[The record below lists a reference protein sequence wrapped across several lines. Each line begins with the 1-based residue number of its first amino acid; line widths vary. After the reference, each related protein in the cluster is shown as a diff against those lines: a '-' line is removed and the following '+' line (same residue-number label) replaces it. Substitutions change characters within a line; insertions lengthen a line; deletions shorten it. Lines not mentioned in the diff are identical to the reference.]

1 MYAKNDIERL
11 VESAKK
17 YELCIPAEML
27 ATSPEELCKIC
38 NGVGCEHPEH
48 IPSTLRKILNKV
60 MKFAECSAAI
70 HDFCYYNSN
79 GTEDSRKAIDRM
91 FRENMLDEIRAR
103 NPHFRWFKE
112 WIAIRAY
119 EAVRKCGRSDWCIA
133 FTERINDKK
142 KEETNADSTKS
153 LG

>member
-1 MYAKNDIERL
+1 MYSENDIKRL
-11 VESAKK
+11 LENAKK
-17 YELCIPAEML
+17 YRLCIPAEML
-27 ATSPEELCKIC
+27 AMPAEELCKIC
-38 NGVGCEHPEH
+38 NGVGCEHTEH

-103 NPHFRWFKE
+103 NSRFRWVKE
-112 WIAIRAY
+112 WLAIRAY

-133 FTERINDKK
+133 FAEKINCENGKG
-142 KEETNADSTKS
+142 ENANSAIVM
-153 LG
+153 G

>member
-1 MYAKNDIERL
+1 MYCVDDVEKLKADIAKFGLTAPVGMFETPND
-11 VESAKK
+11 
-17 YELCIPAEML
+17 
-27 ATSPEELCKIC
+27 ELCKIC
-38 NGVGCEHPEH
+38 NGVGCNHPEH

-60 MKFAECSAAI
+60 MRFAECSAAI

-79 GTEDSRKAIDRM
+79 GTEDSRKAIDRL

-103 NPHFRWFKE
+103 NPRFRWLKE

-142 KEETNADSTKS
+142 KEDTNADSTIVM
-153 LG
+153 G

>member
-11 VESAKK
+11 IDRAKK
-17 YELCIPAEML
+17 YDLCIPAEML
-27 ATSPEELCKIC
+27 AMPAEELCKIC
-38 NGVGCEHPEH
+38 NGIGCEHTEH
-48 IPSTLRKILNKV
+48 IPSALRKILNKV

-103 NPHFRWFKE
+103 NSRFRWVKE
-112 WIAIRAY
+112 WLAIRAY

-133 FTERINDKK
+133 FAEKINCENGKGK
-142 KEETNADSTKS
+142 NANSAIVM
-153 LG
+153 G

>member
-1 MYAKNDIERL
+1 MYCVDDVERL
-11 VESAKK
+11 KADIAKFGLSAPVGMF
-17 YELCIPAEML
+17 ETPND
-27 ATSPEELCKIC
+27 ELCKIC

-48 IPSTLRKILNKV
+48 IPSALRKVLNKV

-79 GTEDSRKAIDRM
+79 GTEDSRKAIDRL

-103 NPHFRWFKE
+103 NPRFRWLKE

-142 KEETNADSTKS
+142 KEDTNADSTIVM
-153 LG
+153 G

>member
-11 VESAKK
+11 IESAKK
-17 YELCIPAEML
+17 YALCIPAEML
-27 ATSPEELCKIC
+27 AMHAEELCKIC

-60 MKFAECSAAI
+60 MRFAECSAAI

-79 GTEDSRKAIDRM
+79 GTEDSRRAIDRM

-103 NPHFRWFKE
+103 NPRFRWLKE

-142 KEETNADSTKS
+142 KEDTNADSTIVM
-153 LG
+153 G

>member
-11 VESAKK
+11 IDSAKK
-17 YELCIPAEML
+17 YDLCIPAEML
-27 ATSPEELCKIC
+27 ATPAEELCKIC

-60 MKFAECSAAI
+60 MRFAECSAAI

-79 GTEDSRKAIDRM
+79 GTEDSRKAIDRL

-103 NPHFRWFKE
+103 NPRFRWLKE

-142 KEETNADSTKS
+142 KEDTNADSTKS

>member
-1 MYAKNDIERL
+1 MYAENDIERL
-11 VESAKK
+11 IEGAKK
-17 YELCIPAEML
+17 YGLCIPAEML
-27 ATSPEELCKIC
+27 ATPAEELCKIC
-38 NGVGCEHPEH
+38 NGIGCEHPEH
-48 IPSTLRKILNKV
+48 IPSALRKILNKV

-79 GTEDSRKAIDRM
+79 GEEASRKAFDRM

-103 NPHFRWFKE
+103 NPRFRWSKE
-112 WIAIRAY
+112 WLAIRAY

-133 FTERINDKK
+133 FAERINDKR
-142 KEETNADSTKS
+142 KEEANADSTKS